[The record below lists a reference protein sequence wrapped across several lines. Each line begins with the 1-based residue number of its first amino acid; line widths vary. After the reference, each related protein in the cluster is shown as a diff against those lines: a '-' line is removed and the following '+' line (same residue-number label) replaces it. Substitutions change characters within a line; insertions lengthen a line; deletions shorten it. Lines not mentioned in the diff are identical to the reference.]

1 MHLNKG
7 EKAIIINN
15 GHMIEAAKH
24 YVGLVVR
31 ITDFDYTG
39 YRVKLVSDNYLTQK
53 QLIPIENFIWSP
65 NHLKPY
71 LEISCF

>member
-1 MHLNKG
+1 MYLNKG
-7 EKAIIINN
+7 QKAIIINN
-15 GHMIEAAKH
+15 GHMIEAAKS
-24 YVGLVVR
+24 YVGLVVI
-31 ITDFDYTG
+31 ITSFDGIG

-53 QLIPIENFIWSP
+53 QIIPIEDFIWSP